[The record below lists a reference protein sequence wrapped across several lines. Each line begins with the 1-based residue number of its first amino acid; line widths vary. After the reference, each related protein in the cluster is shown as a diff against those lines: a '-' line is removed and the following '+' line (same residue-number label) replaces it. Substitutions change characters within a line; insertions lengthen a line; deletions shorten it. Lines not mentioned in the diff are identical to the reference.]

1 MKKAKRNSVLTIIV
15 FILVLALGTFTVVQG
30 LGKNQIGKA
39 ENIILGLDLVV
50 SVSHIRSR
58 RIILLIRRFGIRSSV
73 YSSVQ
78 MYTRQTVMYTK
89 RETIVL
95 TLRFPV

>member
-39 ENIILGLDLVV
+39 EHYL
-50 SVSHIRSR
+50 RS
-58 RIILLIRRFGIRSSV
+58 
-73 YSSVQ
+73 
-78 MYTRQTVMYTK
+78 
-89 RETIVL
+89 
-95 TLRFPV
+95 